1 MSYAAGAMPH
11 VQQAGRPAWRTGGN
25 TIFLKSIAILEL
37 VGPGLVNGPSARP
50 SFTSLAGQF
59 VTRRG
64 DDGGLQVQEIATCK
78 TMSEQ
83 VSVFGVH

>member
-1 MSYAAGAMPH
+1 M
-11 VQQAGRPAWRTGGN
+11 
-25 TIFLKSIAILEL
+25 FLKNIAILEP
-37 VGPGLVNGPSARP
+37 VGPGLVNRPSARP

-59 VTRRG
+59 LTRWV
-64 DDGGLQVQEIATCK
+64 DDGGLQVPEIRTCK